1 MGLAALCSHYG
12 SLRRLWIGH
21 RLASLQLF
29 YNVKQCCSVVYTQ
42 PIAQWHDRGQ
52 QEVFEY
58 HLDDDSTI
66 RATADHQ
73 FMTETGEM
81 MAIDEIFQRG
91 LELKQVEAP
100 WPQVLRC
107 A

>member
-1 MGLAALCSHYG
+1 
-12 SLRRLWIGH
+12 
-21 RLASLQLF
+21 
-29 YNVKQCCSVVYTQ
+29 
-42 PIAQWHDRGQ
+42 
-52 QEVFEY
+52 VFEY
-58 HLDDDSTI
+58 CLDDGTTI

-73 FMTETGEM
+73 FMTEMGEM
-81 MAIDEIFQRG
+81 MAIDEIFQHG

>member
-1 MGLAALCSHYG
+1 M
-12 SLRRLWIGH
+12 
-21 RLASLQLF
+21 
-29 YNVKQCCSVVYTQ
+29 
-42 PIAQWHDRGQ
+42 
-52 QEVFEY
+52 FEY
-58 HLDDDSTI
+58 HLDDGTTL

-100 WPQVLRC
+100 WPTVLRC